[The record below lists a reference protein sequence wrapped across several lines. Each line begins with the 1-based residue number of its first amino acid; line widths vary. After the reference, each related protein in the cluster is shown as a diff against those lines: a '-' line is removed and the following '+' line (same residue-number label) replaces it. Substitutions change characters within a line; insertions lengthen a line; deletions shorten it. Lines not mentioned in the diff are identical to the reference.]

1 MHLKYFVFSLF
12 IILIVKTSN
21 AQSKT
26 DSLLFRSFIQEKMYL
41 WGDIIQ
47 KYEAENT
54 FSTEENQLQ
63 LINYYYGYIG
73 YLLGADKE
81 KEAQKYIENG
91 EDILDD
97 ILENN
102 PSNAAAFAY
111 RSAFA
116 GWRISLK
123 HSLAPILG
131 PRFLYCNSRGYEL
144 DSLNIQAVTDRA
156 AFYFY
161 APEIFGGDNERAIY
175 LYGRAISLMEEKG
188 MNHQNWQYFNTKVLL
203 AKANDKAGNSKKALA
218 IYEEMLS
225 VEPNFSMVKNGLLP
239 KLKAKLKD

>member
-1 MHLKYFVFSLF
+1 MHLKYF
-12 IILIVKTSN
+12 ILSILLLLLLKTSN
-21 AQSKT
+21 AQSET
-26 DSLLFRSFIQEKMYL
+26 DSALFRTFIQERMDL

-47 KYEAENT
+47 KYESQNT
-54 FSTEENQLQ
+54 FSTEEEQLQ

-81 KEAQKYIENG
+81 DEAEKYLENG
-91 EDILDD
+91 EEILDE

-111 RSAFA
+111 RSAFS

-131 PRFLYCNSRGYEL
+131 PRFLYCNSHAYEL

-156 AFYFY
+156 AYYFY
-161 APEIFGGDNERAIY
+161 APEIFGGDTQRAIY
-175 LYGRAISLMEEKG
+175 LYGRAVSLMEEKQL
-188 MNHQNWQYFNTKVLL
+188 NRENWQYFNTKVLL
-203 AKANDKAGNSKKALA
+203 AKANDKAGNSKKALS
-218 IYEEMLS
+218 IYEEMLE